1 MGLAYGTAG
10 IFRIATP
17 LFGKFVAEY
26 GPMFKSTCFTLIMSL
41 ICSILCCICTVS
53 VLHYYSYN
61 HAHVPVKAKWAQL
74 FQIKLF
80 PSSSQLV
87 QPMKESRSEP
97 SWPCPS

>member
-41 ICSILCCICTVS
+41 ICILCCICTVS
-53 VLHYYSYN
+53 VMY
-61 HAHVPVKAKWAQL
+61 
-74 FQIKLF
+74 
-80 PSSSQLV
+80 
-87 QPMKESRSEP
+87 
-97 SWPCPS
+97 